1 MVLLVTL
8 GAMAQAEATVTL
20 VHTASSY
27 SGATAGAF
35 TSTVDAAKEHIN
47 LSKFSGTWAGAA
59 YAEFS
64 IEMPEGNYSI
74 KSASLAWSAVGPNK
88 KTGYTTDVM
97 YVTAGSYLNYEEM
110 ALGSAKVDLGA
121 TYIATVSIAPWAAV
135 TDFTTDVSGAVKEI
149 VESGQN
155 YIIFKFTNNPGG
167 GDLYGKGATE
177 KNPVLTIELADA
189 NSMTTYTVKYVDES
203 GAEIKEASVYDI
215 LTGENASISDENK
228 VAIYKEDKK
237 YIYVSCDK
245 ESITTVADGASN
257 VITATFREAATWN
270 YTVNAVDG
278 DDNVLKV
285 LATGSNFEGETVTI
299 PYNQYILKD
308 SALYAAFANSQQYN
322 KFITLSADDMVVPV
336 VYNADTID
344 NVIYFSEA
352 ENIEG
357 MTATTSGNANIRC
370 SNGTGAYNGS
380 DDPVV
385 VTTLNP
391 GVYTITAQIWGNKGV
406 NFNIVCGDSTL
417 VVSTMGYILS
427 GSKEFTVNE
436 PTEVTIPKAGD
447 SGKCIDW
454 IYIQEKDPTL
464 TTYTV
469 KYVDE
474 AGNELKE
481 ASVYDILP
489 GDTASIKAENK
500 EIIIVGD
507 KRYGYDKCD
516 HDTIVAVPSADMNV
530 ITATFRELV
539 KYSYTVNAVDKAN
552 NKLKVVADT
561 SDFEGTTVTVPYNQY
576 ILVDDVLYAA
586 PAIDKEYNKYITL
599 ASDTIV
605 PIVYEASSI
614 DRVVYFSE
622 AENIE
627 GMTATTS
634 GNANIR
640 CSNGTGAYNG
650 SDDPVVVT
658 TLTPGIYTIAAQ
670 VWGNAGVHFN
680 IVCGGDTL
688 VVSTTGSITTG
699 SKEFVVNEES
709 QVTILRAGDRN
720 KSIDWIYIQEKDPA
734 LTTYTVKYVDEAD
747 NELKEASV
755 YDILPGEKAFI
766 KDENM
771 VAILKGD
778 KKYAY
783 KSCDKDTIVAVPSA
797 ELNVITATFRE
808 LAKYSYTVDAVDEAG
823 NELKV
828 IADTSDFEGTVTVP
842 YNQYILVDDVLYV
855 ASADN
860 QQYNKYVT
868 LASDTAMSIVYKE
881 SSIDNIVYFSEAED
895 IEGMTATTSGYANV
909 RCSDGTGAYNA
920 SDDPVVVT
928 TLAPGAYTIAAQVW
942 GNAGVHFNIVCG
954 GDTLVVST
962 TGSITKG
969 SKEFVV
975 NEESQVEILKAG
987 DRNKSID
994 WIYIQNRE
1002 LIIADNGSDLNAV
1015 GPYSSV
1021 SYTRDI
1027 AADTY
1032 ATICLPFAPD
1042 AASLENYSFYTLE
1055 SVDEGILNFVEETAP
1070 VANTPYIYCL
1080 KEGKTAT
1087 AITGGITV
1095 VSNELNDVVV
1105 GDWTMKGSFTNQ
1117 SFDTSAA
1124 DVKYYGYVSGE
1135 NIVVKSDDTFAVE
1148 PYRAYFTS
1156 SVDVADM
1163 YLRIISSDD
1172 EATEITTAD
1181 LDVQKPVV
1189 IYDLAGRRVEKMDK
1203 GIYIVNG
1210 KKVVK

>member
-1 MVLLVTL
+1 MKKFTSFLMVLLVTL

-385 VTTLNP
+385 VTTL
-391 GVYTITAQIWGNKGV
+391 
-406 NFNIVCGDSTL
+406 
-417 VVSTMGYILS
+417 
-427 GSKEFTVNE
+427 
-436 PTEVTIPKAGD
+436 
-447 SGKCIDW
+447 
-454 IYIQEKDPTL
+454 
-464 TTYTV
+464 
-469 KYVDE
+469 
-474 AGNELKE
+474 
-481 ASVYDILP
+481 
-489 GDTASIKAENK
+489 
-500 EIIIVGD
+500 
-507 KRYGYDKCD
+507 
-516 HDTIVAVPSADMNV
+516 
-530 ITATFRELV
+530 
-539 KYSYTVNAVDKAN
+539 
-552 NKLKVVADT
+552 
-561 SDFEGTTVTVPYNQY
+561 
-576 ILVDDVLYAA
+576 
-586 PAIDKEYNKYITL
+586 
-599 ASDTIV
+599 
-605 PIVYEASSI
+605 
-614 DRVVYFSE
+614 
-622 AENIE
+622 
-627 GMTATTS
+627 
-634 GNANIR
+634 
-640 CSNGTGAYNG
+640 
-650 SDDPVVVT
+650 
-658 TLTPGIYTIAAQ
+658 TPGIYTIAAQ

-987 DRNKSID
+987 DRNKSND